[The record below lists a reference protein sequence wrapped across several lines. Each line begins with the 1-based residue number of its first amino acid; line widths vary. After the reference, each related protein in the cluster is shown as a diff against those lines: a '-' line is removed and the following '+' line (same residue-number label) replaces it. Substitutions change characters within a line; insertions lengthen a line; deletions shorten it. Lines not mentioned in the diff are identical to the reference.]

1 MYFSFQ
7 DLNTYILKMYL
18 INFLSL
24 ITILTEN
31 SYKYALSS
39 PTERRSLFLVLN
51 VEIDEALLL
60 EKASNFL
67 HKKHLQ

>member
-1 MYFSFQ
+1 
-7 DLNTYILKMYL
+7 MYL

-31 SYKYALSS
+31 SYKYAPSS
-39 PTERRSLFLVLN
+39 PTERQSLFLNLN
-51 VEIDEALLL
+51 AEIDEALLL